1 MQTTWRVVIAEEWI
15 KPKIYF
21 KRASLMAQRVKNPPA
36 MKETQETG
44 VWSLGWEDPLEVKN
58 GNPLQYSCLKTLVNR
73 EAWHAAAHW
82 VPKSQTWHSDW
93 TTTKIFF
100 CIPFFFLL
108 QLQCLDY
115 VSHDYP
121 LLWTELYSPIIHVEL
136 LSPNLI
142 IFEYGAFLRLTEV
155 NEVIRVGIII

>member
-1 MQTTWRVVIAEEWI
+1 ML
-15 KPKIYF
+15 KLK
-21 KRASLMAQRVKNPPA
+21 
-36 MKETQETG
+36 
-44 VWSLGWEDPLEVKN
+44 
-58 GNPLQYSCLKTLVNR
+58 LQYFGRLLQRGDSLEKTWCWERLKAAQEEGDRMKWLDGIIVSMGPSLWKLWEIAKCR
-73 EAWHAAAHW
+73 EAWRAAAHW
-82 VPKSQTWHSDW
+82 VPKSQTWRSDW

-100 CIPFFFLL
+100 CTPFFFLL

-115 VSHDYP
+115 VSHDSP

-142 IFEYGAFLRLTEV
+142 IFEYRAFLRLTEV